1 MGRGDFALHRHSVLR
16 SLFVFVAITSTVAL
30 AGCYSETTAPV
41 TARHMQPLSERIV
54 ADLESRNMEKGS
66 PILVRIFKEES
77 ELEVWKIDH
86 TGRFALLRTYP
97 ICRWLSLRPRRL
109 AGVSFGRLQTKNAR
123 RTRWLAGHLTL

>member
-1 MGRGDFALHRHSVLR
+1 VSRY
-16 SLFVFVAITSTVAL
+16 LFVFIAITSAVAL
-30 AGCYSETTAPV
+30 AGCYSETIAPV
-41 TARHMQPLSERIV
+41 TARPCSHSPTCII
-54 ADLESRNMEKGS
+54 ADLDRRNMAKGS